1 MKSIWIISSV
11 LAISLAV
18 CMGASAQDSGE
29 NMPDY
34 KNPNLPVEK
43 RVADLLSRMTLEEK
57 VAQTLC
63 IWKNEKVIDKS
74 GKLDS
79 EGAKSIFSNGLG
91 EIARIN
97 QEIGPKE
104 GAERSNAVQ
113 KIAIES
119 SRLGIPVIFH
129 DEGLHGLMAKGGTNY
144 PQAIGLAG
152 TWDPSLLHEI
162 FAATAD
168 EARARGITHIFTP
181 VLDLARDPR
190 WGRTEETYG
199 EDPYLVSR
207 LGVACITG
215 FQGDKSALD
224 DHHVMATM
232 KHFAVHGQP
241 QGGLN
246 QAPGNYSERVVRGEF
261 LVPFKAAVTEAKVMS
276 VMPSYNEVDGL
287 PSHVNRKLL
296 QKILRE
302 EWGFDGLVVSDY
314 SGVSQ
319 LIDANHVV
327 RDKAE
332 AAKRSLEAGVD
343 IDLPT
348 GDNFT
353 ALTGL
358 VKSGKVSEAALDRAV
373 SNVLRA
379 KFLLGLF
386 ERPFV
391 DPDYAAKITNSP
403 EHRALALKAA
413 QKTITLLKNDGNLLP
428 LDRTKLKRLA
438 VIGPN
443 AADVHLGGYSW
454 EPRVGVSILDGI
466 RAKAGKSIEIRYAE
480 GCRITDTVAS
490 WNDDSV
496 KVADPAVN
504 AKLIREA
511 AKIAKS
517 CDAVLLCIGE
527 NESVCREAW
536 ALNHLGDRNSLDLPG
551 QQEDMVKAILATGVP
566 VVVFLNNGRPLSI
579 NYVAEHVPAILEGW
593 YLGQEGGTALA
604 DVLFGDINPGGKLP
618 ITFPRSVGNIPA
630 YYYQKPSMGFNY
642 LFASKEPLFPFGYG
656 LSYTTFA
663 YSNLRVSPEKIAPA
677 GKATVTV
684 DITNTGKVAGDEVVQ
699 LYIRDMVSSV
709 TRPVK
714 ELKGFE
720 RITLRPGEKRA
731 VSFELTPDKLS
742 FLNENMEWIV
752 EPGEFSIM
760 VGGNSR
766 DVQAVMLEVE

>member
-1 MKSIWIISSV
+1 MIAQFRRQDQSGNIVWVGATPFHSTDYGEYLGGGLYLYQGMVTWFNASGEFYPLTSENSDCLLPDNKVS
-11 LAISLAV
+11 SLALGPD
-18 CMGASAQDSGE
+18 GALWVRTA
-29 NMPDY
+29 
-34 KNPNLPVEK
+34 
-43 RVADLLSRMTLEEK
+43 T
-57 VAQTLC
+57 
-63 IWKNEKVIDKS
+63 
-74 GKLDS
+74 
-79 EGAKSIFSNGLG
+79 GLT
-91 EIARIN
+91 
-97 QEIGPKE
+97 
-104 GAERSNAVQ
+104 
-113 KIAIES
+113 
-119 SRLGIPVIFH
+119 RL
-129 DEGLHGLMAKGGTNY
+129 
-144 PQAIGLAG
+144 
-152 TWDPSLLHEI
+152 
-162 FAATAD
+162 
-168 EARARGITHIFTP
+168 
-181 VLDLARDPR
+181 
-190 WGRTEETYG
+190 
-199 EDPYLVSR
+199 
-207 LGVACITG
+207 
-215 FQGDKSALD
+215 
-224 DHHVMATM
+224 
-232 KHFAVHGQP
+232 
-241 QGGLN
+241 LN

-490 WNDDSV
+490 WNDD
-496 KVADPAVN
+496 
-504 AKLIREA
+504 
-511 AKIAKS
+511 
-517 CDAVLLCIGE
+517 
-527 NESVCREAW
+527 
-536 ALNHLGDRNSLDLPG
+536 
-551 QQEDMVKAILATGVP
+551 
-566 VVVFLNNGRPLSI
+566 
-579 NYVAEHVPAILEGW
+579 
-593 YLGQEGGTALA
+593 
-604 DVLFGDINPGGKLP
+604 
-618 ITFPRSVGNIPA
+618 
-630 YYYQKPSMGFNY
+630 
-642 LFASKEPLFPFGYG
+642 
-656 LSYTTFA
+656 
-663 YSNLRVSPEKIAPA
+663 
-677 GKATVTV
+677 
-684 DITNTGKVAGDEVVQ
+684 
-699 LYIRDMVSSV
+699 
-709 TRPVK
+709 
-714 ELKGFE
+714 
-720 RITLRPGEKRA
+720 
-731 VSFELTPDKLS
+731 
-742 FLNENMEWIV
+742 
-752 EPGEFSIM
+752 
-760 VGGNSR
+760 
-766 DVQAVMLEVE
+766 